1 MMSTQ
6 TIEIQNVDGADLEL
20 GKPSKATQGSSG
32 FDLRADLLRLSGVS
46 RELLV
51 KPQEILLI
59 PTGIKIAMPQGF
71 EGQIRPRSG
80 LAAKHGITVL
90 NAPGTIDSDYR
101 GELQVLL
108 INHGKDEYRIK
119 HGDRI
124 AQLVFI
130 SLPSVSLELSKD
142 LSKTERGEG
151 GFGST
156 GRD

>member
-1 MMSTQ
+1 MGTQ
-6 TIEIQNVDGADLEL
+6 AVEFQYVDGADVRL
-20 GKPSKATQGSSG
+20 GKPSRATQGSSG
-32 FDLRADLLRLSGVS
+32 FDLRADLLRLSEAS

-51 KPQEILLI
+51 KPQESRLV
-59 PTGIKIAMPQGF
+59 PTGIRIAMPQRI

-80 LAAKHGITVL
+80 LAAKHSVTVL

-108 INHGKDEYRIK
+108 INHGKNEFRIR

-124 AQLVFI
+124 AQLVFVA
-130 SLPSVSLELSKD
+130 LPSISLELRQD
-142 LSKTERGEG
+142 LAQTERGES

-156 GRD
+156 GLS

>member
-1 MMSTQ
+1 MGTQ
-6 TIEIQNVDGADLEL
+6 TVEFQHVDGADIGL

-32 FDLRADLLRLSGVS
+32 FDLRADLLRLSETS

-51 KPQEILLI
+51 KPQESRLV
-59 PTGIKIAMPQGF
+59 PTGIRIAMPQRI

-80 LAAKHGITVL
+80 LAAKHHVTVL

-108 INHGKDEYRIK
+108 INHGKDGFRIK

-124 AQLVFI
+124 AQIVFVA
-130 SLPSVSLELSKD
+130 LPSISLELSHD
-142 LSKTERGEG
+142 LGETERSEN

-156 GRD
+156 GLN

>member
-1 MMSTQ
+1 MGTKVVKFQ
-6 TIEIQNVDGADLEL
+6 YVDGADVELEL
-20 GKPSKATQGSSG
+20 PSRATQGSSG
-32 FDLRADLLRLSGVS
+32 FDLRADLLRLSEAS

-51 KPQEILLI
+51 RPQESRLV
-59 PTGIKIAMPQGF
+59 PTGIRIAMPQRI

-80 LAAKHGITVL
+80 LAARHCVTVL

-108 INHGKDEYRIK
+108 INHGKDGFRIR

-124 AQLVFI
+124 AQLVFVAI
-130 SLPSVSLELSKD
+130 PDISLELSQD
-142 LSKTERGEG
+142 LTQTERGES

-156 GRD
+156 GLR